1 MKITVYKKKMIL
13 SKDLVIGKKN
23 SINFPSKIFIDGM
36 YRDSVTSKSF
46 ENISPINGKTIN
58 QIAFTQKEDV
68 DLAVKSA
75 KRVFNKGSWSKADI
89 SFRKKV
95 MLKFAILLEEYQLEL
110 AILDT
115 VDVGKTIN
123 DTYNSDLPASIDN
136 IRWYAEIIDK
146 IYDDI
151 APTPQKF
158 IGMITKEPIGVVG
171 AIVPWNYPLW
181 MAIWKLAPALI
192 TGNSVILKPAEQSP
206 MSAIKIAELFIE
218 AGLPEGVLNV
228 LPGDGEVT
236 GKSLC
241 LHNEVDCIAFTG
253 SGEVGKLILGYS
265 GQSNMKRIQLE
276 CGGKSPNIVFADHD
290 DLDLVAEKSA
300 YAIFGN
306 QGEVCSAASRLII
319 QKEIEKDFIE
329 KIISISKGM
338 MPGDPFDPN
347 SFMGA
352 VVDKNQLNKI
362 DSYVKIGKEEGA
374 NLVIGGK
381 TSLESTGGYY
391 YNPTIFT
398 QVQNS
403 MKIAREEIFGPVLT
417 SITFNDFDEALN
429 IANDSDY
436 GLAAAVW
443 TKNINTAF
451 KMSKNLRAGT
461 VYVNNYE
468 EGVDSTIP
476 LGGYKQSGI
485 GRDNSYHA
493 LDNYLQIKST
503 WIKLN

>member
-1 MKITVYKKKMIL
+1 MNL
-13 SKDLVIGKKN
+13 DKDLIIQEKN
-23 SINFPSKIFIDGM
+23 KINFPSKIFINGV
-36 YRDSVTSKSF
+36 YKKSISGKKF
-46 ENISPINGKTIN
+46 ENISPIDGKITNSIE
-58 QIAFTQKEDV
+58 FSQKEDV
-68 DLAVKSA
+68 DLAVISA
-75 KRVFNKGSWSKADI
+75 RKVFEKGSWSKADP
-89 SFRKKV
+89 SFRKKTL
-95 MLKFAILLEEYQLEL
+95 LKFADLLEKNKLEL
-110 AILDT
+110 ALLDT
-115 VDVGKTIN
+115 IDVGKTIN
-123 DTYNSDLPASIDN
+123 DTYNADMPASIDN

-151 APTPQKF
+151 APTSENF

-206 MSAIKIAELFIE
+206 MSAIRIGEILME
-218 AGLPEGVLNV
+218 AGLPEGVFNV
-228 LPGDGEVT
+228 LPGDGLIT
-236 GKSLC
+236 GKSMC
-241 LHNEVDCIAFTG
+241 LHNDIDCIAFTG

-265 GQSNMKRIQLE
+265 GQSNMKRVQLE

-290 DLDLVAEKSA
+290 DLDSVAEKSA
-300 YAIFGN
+300 LAIFGN
-306 QGEVCSAASRLII
+306 QGEVCSAGSRLII
-319 QKEIEKDFIE
+319 QKEIEQDFIS
-329 KIISISKGM
+329 KLSLISKTM

-352 VVDKNQLNKI
+352 IVNKDQLDKI
-362 DSYVKIGKEEGA
+362 DNYVSVGKKEGA
-374 NLVIGGK
+374 NLVVGGK
-381 TSLESTGGYY
+381 KSLESSGGYY
-391 YNPTIFT
+391 YEPTIFT
-398 QVQNS
+398 EVENS
-403 MKIAREEIFGPVLT
+403 MTIAKEEIFGPVLS
-417 SITFNDFDEALN
+417 SITFNNFEDALK
-429 IANDSDY
+429 ISNDSDY

-443 TKNINTAF
+443 TKDINIAHR
-451 KMSKNLRAGT
+451 MSKGLRVGT

-503 WIKLN
+503 WIKID